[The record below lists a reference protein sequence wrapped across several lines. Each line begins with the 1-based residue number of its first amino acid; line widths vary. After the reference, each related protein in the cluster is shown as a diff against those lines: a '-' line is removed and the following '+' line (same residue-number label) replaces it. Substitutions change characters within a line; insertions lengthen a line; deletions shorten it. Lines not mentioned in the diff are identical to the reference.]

1 MNLRNKGVVEVTEKI
16 GRMTDTVVSRSKP
29 LSPIVLAPVIFF
41 IAILIKLDPYDLVL
55 LRIIDG
61 GVVSDFTYFRS
72 RSFLSKKYSHSIK
85 WWRSALGP
93 SHNVG
98 V

>member
-16 GRMTDTVVSRSKP
+16 GGMTDTVVSRSKP
-29 LSPIVLAPVIFF
+29 LSPIVLAPVILF

-61 GVVSDFTYFRS
+61 G
-72 RSFLSKKYSHSIK
+72 
-85 WWRSALGP
+85 
-93 SHNVG
+93 
-98 V
+98 